1 MDFFDRIINNIIM
14 ITILILLVYCCY
26 VTLRLDDM
34 WQMIVEQKQL
44 IEIQEQ
50 KIKQLQILT
59 LKKIGV
65 IS

>member
-1 MDFFDRIINNIIM
+1 MDFTDRVINNIIM
-14 ITILILLVYCCY
+14 IVVLILLIYCCY

-34 WQMIVEQKQL
+34 WQIIIEQ
-44 IEIQEQ
+44 EE
-50 KIKQLQILT
+50 KIKNLQILA

>member
-1 MDFFDRIINNIIM
+1 MDFFDRVINNII
-14 ITILILLVYCCY
+14 IIVVLILLIYCCY

-34 WQMIVEQKQL
+34 WQVIIEQ
-44 IEIQEQ
+44 EE
-50 KIKQLQILT
+50 KIKNLQILA

>member
-14 ITILILLVYCCY
+14 ITILILLIYCSY
-26 VTLRLDDM
+26 ITLRLDDM
-34 WQMIVEQKQL
+34 WQIIVEQKQL

>member
-26 VTLRLDDM
+26 ITLRLDDM
-34 WQMIVEQKQL
+34 WQII
-44 IEIQEQ
+44 IEQEQ
-50 KIKQLQILT
+50 KIKNLQILA

>member
-1 MDFFDRIINNIIM
+1 MDFTDRVINNII
-14 ITILILLVYCCY
+14 IIVVLILLIYCCY

-34 WQMIVEQKQL
+34 WQVI
-44 IEIQEQ
+44 IEQEQ
-50 KIKQLQILT
+50 KIKNLQILA

>member
-26 VTLRLDDM
+26 ITLRLDDM
-34 WQMIVEQKQL
+34 WQVI
-44 IEIQEQ
+44 IEQEQ
-50 KIKQLQILT
+50 KIKNLQILA

>member
-26 VTLRLDDM
+26 ITLRLDDM
-34 WQMIVEQKQL
+34 WQVIIEQ
-44 IEIQEQ
+44 EE
-50 KIKQLQILT
+50 KIKNLQILA
-59 LKKIGV
+59 LKRIGV

>member
-1 MDFFDRIINNIIM
+1 MDFFDRVINNII
-14 ITILILLVYCCY
+14 IIIVLILLIYCCY

-34 WQMIVEQKQL
+34 WQVI
-44 IEIQEQ
+44 IEQEQ
-50 KIKQLQILT
+50 KIKNLQILA

>member
-1 MDFFDRIINNIIM
+1 MDFFDRIINNII
-14 ITILILLVYCCY
+14 IIIVLILLIYCCY

-34 WQMIVEQKQL
+34 WQVI
-44 IEIQEQ
+44 IEQEQ
-50 KIKQLQILT
+50 KIKNLQILA

>member
-34 WQMIVEQKQL
+34 WQVI
-44 IEIQEQ
+44 IEQEQ
-50 KIKQLQILT
+50 KIKNLQILA

>member
-1 MDFFDRIINNIIM
+1 MDFTDRVINNIIK
-14 ITILILLVYCCY
+14 IVVLIILIYCCY

-34 WQMIVEQKQL
+34 WQIIIEQ
-44 IEIQEQ
+44 EE
-50 KIKQLQILT
+50 KIKNLQILA

>member
-1 MDFFDRIINNIIM
+1 MNFTDRVLNNII
-14 ITILILLVYCCY
+14 IIIVLILLIYCCY

-34 WQMIVEQKQL
+34 WQVI
-44 IEIQEQ
+44 IEQEQ
-50 KIKQLQILT
+50 KIKNLQILA

>member
-1 MDFFDRIINNIIM
+1 MDFTDRVINNII
-14 ITILILLVYCCY
+14 IIVVLIILIYCCY

-34 WQMIVEQKQL
+34 WQLIIEQEK
-44 IEIQEQ
+44 
-50 KIKQLQILT
+50 KIKNLQILV

>member
-1 MDFFDRIINNIIM
+1 MDFFDRVINNII
-14 ITILILLVYCCY
+14 IIIVLILLIYCCY

-34 WQMIVEQKQL
+34 WQL
-44 IEIQEQ
+44 IIEQEQ
-50 KIKQLQILT
+50 KIKNLQILT

>member
-1 MDFFDRIINNIIM
+1 MDFFDRVINNII
-14 ITILILLVYCCY
+14 IIVVLILLIYCCY

-34 WQMIVEQKQL
+34 WQL
-44 IEIQEQ
+44 IIEQEQ
-50 KIKQLQILT
+50 KIKNLQILA

>member
-26 VTLRLDDM
+26 ITLRLDDM
-34 WQMIVEQKQL
+34 WQVIIEQ
-44 IEIQEQ
+44 EE
-50 KIKQLQILT
+50 KIKNLQILA

>member
-14 ITILILLVYCCY
+14 IIVLILLIYCCY

-34 WQMIVEQKQL
+34 WQVI
-44 IEIQEQ
+44 IEQEQ
-50 KIKQLQILT
+50 KIKNLQILA

>member
-26 VTLRLDDM
+26 ITLRLDDM
-34 WQMIVEQKQL
+34 WQVI
-44 IEIQEQ
+44 IEQEQ
-50 KIKQLQILT
+50 KIKNLQILA
-59 LKKIGV
+59 LKRIGV

>member
-26 VTLRLDDM
+26 ITLRIDDM
-34 WQMIVEQKQL
+34 WQL
-44 IEIQEQ
+44 IIEQEQ
-50 KIKQLQILT
+50 KIKNLQILV

>member
-26 VTLRLDDM
+26 ITLRLDDM
-34 WQMIVEQKQL
+34 WQII
-44 IEIQEQ
+44 IEQEQ
-50 KIKQLQILT
+50 KIKNLQILA

-65 IS
+65 IF

>member
-26 VTLRLDDM
+26 ITLRLDDM
-34 WQMIVEQKQL
+34 WQL
-44 IEIQEQ
+44 IIEQEQ
-50 KIKQLQILT
+50 KIKNLQILA

>member
-26 VTLRLDDM
+26 ITLRIDDM
-34 WQMIVEQKQL
+34 WQL
-44 IEIQEQ
+44 IIEQEQ
-50 KIKQLQILT
+50 KIKNLQILA